1 MNIFLNKFHNV
12 LVKIIIY
19 LSIVFFSILAFSS
32 LLITAYYPNNNEN
45 VAYNFSNS
53 IPVVICSIITVII
66 IYLLIRYH
74 ILEHVS
80 LNNVVW
86 ILSVYIL
93 VASIAWALLANVW
106 PEFDSKDLINAA
118 SELGINYDANWA
130 PGWYMER
137 FPYQLPYVLLIRGLQ
152 YIFGSSQI
160 YVVLEFL
167 NAICASATA
176 ALTVFYTKLL
186 FNDYAAKITSLVL
199 FFFMPLILFTTLAYG
214 NIPSMPFLMA
224 ALIFQLLYFKT
235 RKFIYNIA
243 AAIMITLSIL
253 LKSTMLV
260 ALLAMIVLWIVD
272 SFRSKRI
279 KNIIAII
286 LSLLLYTV
294 SLHGLNYVISNKYDV
309 NLENGLPKTAW
320 IAMGLQDEKNY
331 TNPGWYNGYIWNWQD
346 NYDPDIA
353 NKDSIESIKKSLSH
367 FVNDPQYALSFT
379 LRKQASI
386 WLDPTYETIL
396 NSNWHSVNGSSM
408 CTRPMT
414 RFVNSIYNGKLNI
427 VITIICDVVQFITL
441 FASVIAFI
449 YLRKRDDI
457 YLYGGLIT
465 CLGFGV
471 LYLIWEAKAQYS
483 FPVYV
488 LLLVY
493 AGYGLQMLSEF
504 LNKQHNSI
512 VFLK

>member
-32 LLITAYYPNNNEN
+32 LLITTYYPNNNEN

-53 IPVVICSIITVII
+53 IPVIICSIITVII

-176 ALTVFYTKLL
+176 EVNCFIVSTASR
-186 FNDYAAKITSLVL
+186 FNRGARSRITFFSVL
-199 FFFMPLILFTTLAYG
+199 PA
-214 NIPSMPFLMA
+214 
-224 ALIFQLLYFKT
+224 
-235 RKFIYNIA
+235 
-243 AAIMITLSIL
+243 
-253 LKSTMLV
+253 
-260 ALLAMIVLWIVD
+260 
-272 SFRSKRI
+272 
-279 KNIIAII
+279 
-286 LSLLLYTV
+286 
-294 SLHGLNYVISNKYDV
+294 
-309 NLENGLPKTAW
+309 
-320 IAMGLQDEKNY
+320 
-331 TNPGWYNGYIWNWQD
+331 
-346 NYDPDIA
+346 
-353 NKDSIESIKKSLSH
+353 
-367 FVNDPQYALSFT
+367 
-379 LRKQASI
+379 
-386 WLDPTYETIL
+386 TY
-396 NSNWHSVNGSSM
+396 S
-408 CTRPMT
+408 
-414 RFVNSIYNGKLNI
+414 
-427 VITIICDVVQFITL
+427 ITI
-441 FASVIAFI
+441 
-449 YLRKRDDI
+449 
-457 YLYGGLIT
+457 
-465 CLGFGV
+465 
-471 LYLIWEAKAQYS
+471 
-483 FPVYV
+483 
-488 LLLVY
+488 
-493 AGYGLQMLSEF
+493 
-504 LNKQHNSI
+504 
-512 VFLK
+512 